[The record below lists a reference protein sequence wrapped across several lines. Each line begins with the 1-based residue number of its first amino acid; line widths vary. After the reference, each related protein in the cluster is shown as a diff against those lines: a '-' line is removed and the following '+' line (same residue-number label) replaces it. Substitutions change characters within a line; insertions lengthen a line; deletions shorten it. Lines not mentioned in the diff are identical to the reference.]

1 MNGMPSEFD
10 KWHTVK
16 PIRAQVVALAQAGK
30 TDREI
35 ARALGITKNTII
47 GHRHRAGLRA
57 NVDPNSHTSVYMATA
72 KREPEPMTLF
82 DRMAALEAR
91 LSAVLAEC
99 AALKAKTPAATGATA
114 GASR

>member
-10 KWHTVK
+10 KRHTVK

-35 ARALGITKNTII
+35 AQALGLTKNQVI
-47 GHRHRAGLRA
+47 GQRTRDG
-57 NVDPNSHTSVYMATA
+57 SVM
-72 KREPEPMTLF
+72 RRPIEPGPLTLF
-82 DRMAALEAR
+82 DRMDALEAR
-91 LSAVLAEC
+91 LSAALAEC
-99 AALKAKTPAATGATA
+99 VALKAKTPAATGATA